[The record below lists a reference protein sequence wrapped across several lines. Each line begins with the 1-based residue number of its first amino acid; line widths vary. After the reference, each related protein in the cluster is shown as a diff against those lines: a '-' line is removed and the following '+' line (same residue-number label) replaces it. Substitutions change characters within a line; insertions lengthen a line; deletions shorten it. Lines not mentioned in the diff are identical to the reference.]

1 MMQLIRITDSDDAF
15 LKRLISLYEE
25 SFPLEE
31 RRPVEQLKRLIKSA
45 DSMHFNAVVLDGE
58 LCGLFVFWDFE
69 TFYYLEHFAI
79 YPHLRNKK
87 IGQQVLDY
95 VAKNLS
101 GLRLLEVEPAIDDEI
116 AIRRVEYYRRNG
128 YKVLEKEYIQPSYHK
143 REDAC
148 PVWIMG
154 NENSDFLPQY
164 IERIKDEVYRR
175 NISE

>member
-101 GLRLLEVEPAIDDEI
+101 GLRL
-116 AIRRVEYYRRNG
+116 
-128 YKVLEKEYIQPSYHK
+128 PSYHK

-148 PVWIMG
+148 PLWIMG

>member
-79 YPHLRNKK
+79 
-87 IGQQVLDY
+87 
-95 VAKNLS
+95 S
-101 GLRLLEVEPAIDDEI
+101 SF
-116 AIRRVEYYRRNG
+116 
-128 YKVLEKEYIQPSYHK
+128 KE
-143 REDAC
+143 
-148 PVWIMG
+148 
-154 NENSDFLPQY
+154 
-164 IERIKDEVYRR
+164 
-175 NISE
+175 

>member
-79 YPHLRNKK
+79 SKAYFR
-87 IGQQVLDY
+87 
-95 VAKNLS
+95 LS
-101 GLRLLEVEPAIDDEI
+101 GKAALPFRCSYTNSGRTTGFRLCGKESFGIEI
-116 AIRRVEYYRRNG
+116 A
-128 YKVLEKEYIQPSYHK
+128 
-143 REDAC
+143 
-148 PVWIMG
+148 
-154 NENSDFLPQY
+154 
-164 IERIKDEVYRR
+164 
-175 NISE
+175 